1 MNADL
6 SAAASFMATH
16 ARALDRR
23 RFELLFGEA
32 DAGTVL
38 AAVDG
43 YRNLDGGY
51 GWGLEPD
58 LRAAESQPAG
68 ALHAFE
74 VFEDIAPVTTPHAAQ
89 LCDWL
94 ASVSLPDGGVPFA
107 LPVRDASGCAPFWAQ
122 ADPKVSTLHSTSF
135 AVGAAL
141 RVAAHDPDV
150 AAHPWLDRAT
160 QYCLTAIEAIGD
172 RPHAIELTFVIQFLD
187 AASDTRKE
195 AGALLDRLRRF
206 IPDDGLLPVEGGAA
220 DEVIR
225 PLDVAPVPGR
235 PARTLYDAGVVDAD
249 LSRLAA
255 EQHDD
260 GGWSVD
266 FASYSPA
273 AALEWRGYRTVAA
286 VSVLRHNSVL

>member
-1 MNADL
+1 MKVDL
-6 SAAASFMATH
+6 PAATSFMATH
-16 ARALDRR
+16 ARVLDRR

-32 DAGTVL
+32 DASSVL

-43 YRNLDGGY
+43 YRNPDGGY

-58 LRAAESQPAG
+58 LRAPESQPAG

-74 VFEDIAPVTTPHAAQ
+74 VFEDIAPATTPRAAQ

-94 ASVSLPDGGVPFA
+94 GSVSLSDGGLPFA
-107 LPVRDASGCAPFWAQ
+107 LPVKDASGCAPFWAQ
-122 ADPKVSTLHSTSF
+122 ADPKVSTLQSTSF
-135 AVGAAL
+135 AVGGAL
-141 RVAAHDPDV
+141 RVATYDSAV

-172 RPHAIELTFVIQFLD
+172 RPHAIELWFAIRFLD
-187 AASDTRKE
+187 AVSEIRPE
-195 AGALLDRLRRF
+195 AGGLLDRLRRF
-206 IPDDGLLPVEGGAA
+206 IPDNGLLPVEGGAA

-235 PARTLYDAGVVDAD
+235 PARTLYGPGVVDAE
-249 LSRLAA
+249 LGRLAA
-255 EQHDD
+255 EQQDD
-260 GGWSVD
+260 GGWLVD

-286 VSVLRHNSVL
+286 VSVLRHNSLL

>member
-6 SAAASFMATH
+6 SATASFMATH
-16 ARALDRR
+16 ARLLDRR

-32 DAGTVL
+32 DAGSVL
-38 AAVDG
+38 AALDG
-43 YRNLDGGY
+43 YRNPDGGY

-58 LRAAESQPAG
+58 LRAPESQPAG

-74 VFEDIAPVTTPHAAQ
+74 VFEDIAPATTPQAAQ

-94 ASVSLPDGGVPFA
+94 ASVSLPDGGLPFA
-107 LPVRDASGCAPFWAQ
+107 LPVKDASGCAPFWAQ
-122 ADPKVSTLHSTSF
+122 ADPKVSTLHSTAF
-135 AVGAAL
+135 AVGGAL
-141 RVAAHDPDV
+141 RVAAYDSAV
-150 AAHPWLDRAT
+150 AAHPWLHRAT
-160 QYCLTAIEAIGD
+160 RYCLTAIEAIGD
-172 RPHAIELTFVIQFLD
+172 KPHAIELAFAIRFLD
-187 AASDTRKE
+187 AVSELRHE
-195 AGALLDRLRRF
+195 AAALLDRLRRF

-225 PLDVAPVPGR
+225 PLDVAPTPGR
-235 PARTLYDAGVVDAD
+235 PARTLYDTGVIDAE

-255 EQHDD
+255 GQQDD
-260 GGWSVD
+260 GGWLVD

-286 VSVLRHNSVL
+286 MSVLRQNSVL